1 MGWTKIHRELNSVER
16 EEPFQGEK
24 KVETKRRESN

>member
-1 MGWTKIHRELNSVER
+1 MGWTKIHKELNLVFR
-16 EEPFQGEK
+16 KKPFQGEK